1 MLLDAY
7 PYLIFDGEA
16 QEAFDFYAEVLN
28 AENLGL
34 TKFKDMPAVPDSQP
48 LSDEAQNLVMNA
60 TLQLPNGSYLMFS
73 DTFPG
78 MPYSKGNNVSITL
91 VYDTLEET
99 KATFDKLAEGGEIQM
114 ELQET
119 FWSPL
124 YGNLTD
130 KFGVE
135 WQLSTEE
142 EETPSIDIQE

>member
-1 MLLDAY
+1 MLLDVY

-16 QEAFDFYAEVLN
+16 EAAYDFYATVLQ
-28 AENLGL
+28 AEKQGVS
-34 TKFKDMPAVPDSQP
+34 KFRDMPMNQ
-48 LSDEAQNLVMNA
+48 DEPSLPEEAMDRVMNA
-60 TLQLPNGSYLMFS
+60 SLQLPNGGYLMFS

-78 MPYSKGNNVSITL
+78 MPYQKGNNVSITL
-91 VYDTLEET
+91 VFDTIEET
-99 KATFDKLAEGGEIQM
+99 KLIFDKLAAGGTVSM

-135 WQLSTEE
+135 WQLSTDES
-142 EETPSIDIQE
+142 ETPAAEG

>member
-16 QEAFDFYAEVLN
+16 EVAFEFYADVLQ
-28 AENLGL
+28 AEKQGVS
-34 TKFKDMPAVPDSQP
+34 KFKDMILGPDDP
-48 LSDEAQNLVMNA
+48 PIPEEAEERVMNA
-60 TLQLPNGSYLMFS
+60 SLQLPNGSYLMFS

-78 MPYSKGNNVSITL
+78 MPYQKGNNVSITL
-91 VYDTLEET
+91 VYDTIEET
-99 KATFDKLAEGGEIQM
+99 KLVFDKLSEGGTINM

-135 WQLSTEE
+135 WQLSTDEA
-142 EETPSIDIQE
+142 ETPAGEV